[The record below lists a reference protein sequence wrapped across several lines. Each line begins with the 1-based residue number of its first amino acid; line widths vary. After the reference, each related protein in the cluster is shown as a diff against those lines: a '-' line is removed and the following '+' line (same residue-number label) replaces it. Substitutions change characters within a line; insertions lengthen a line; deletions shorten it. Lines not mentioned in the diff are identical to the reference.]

1 MKHLF
6 KRTVLVLAV
15 LISVSFISD
24 RLYATNYFASPGG
37 TGTGAFTDPCSFTTG
52 LTKLANPGDTLY
64 LRDGIYYLTAKVSIN
79 KTGTA
84 TARIAIM
91 AYPGEKPIL
100 DFSGEPYSSSNPGI
114 SLNATS
120 SYMHIK
126 GLAVRYAGDNGLI
139 NNGSYII
146 IENCEFYGNCDTGL
160 QHKSGGNN
168 LILN

>member
-1 MKHLF
+1 MKPSF
-6 KRTVLVLAV
+6 KQIVSL
-15 LISVSFISD
+15 LIVIILTSVVQIK
-24 RLYATNYFASPGG
+24 LYASVYYASPGG
-37 TGTGAFTDPCSFTTG
+37 TGTGTFDSPCSFSSG
-52 LTKLANPGDTLY
+52 LTKLTAGGDTLY
-64 LRDGIYYLTAKVSIN
+64 LRGGIYYLTAKVSIN
-79 KTGTA
+79 KTGLP

-114 SLNATS
+114 SLSAAS

-126 GLAVRYAGDNGLI
+126 GLIIRYAGDNGMI
-139 NNGSYII
+139 NNGSNHI

-168 LILN
+168 PEL